1 MRVLNLEDMLAVSG
15 GCGKS
20 KPVKQRS
27 CGSKHKG
34 SGKHSNKCKHSSK
47 DSSKDSSACG
57 TPTTP
62 TPPAPSQP

>member
-1 MRVLNLEDMLAVSG
+1 MRVLNLEEMFAVSG

-20 KPVKQRS
+20 RPVKKKS
-27 CGSKHKG
+27 CGS
-34 SGKHSNKCKHSSK
+34 KHSNKCKHSCK

-57 TPTTP
+57 TPTDP